1 MGYKGCF
8 PRAGTRGGLGLPPNG
23 LGEYGKIVNMISPFT
38 ILSKDAHSRARTGV
52 LYTRHGAVHT
62 PVFMPVATQA
72 CVKALTDDDLR
83 QAGAECLLS
92 NTYHLYLR
100 PSTKLLEKMGG
111 LHRFM
116 HWDRSILTDSGGFQV
131 YSLPKFR
138 KIKEEG
144 VTFQSHHDGS
154 KHLFTPENVIDF
166 ESEIGSDIWTM
177 LDVCIH
183 AKDPSKH
190 DAREALNLTKRWAE
204 RAAKAYL
211 QKVPEQ
217 HIAPNGGGTFSVG
230 NSLLFGIIQGAI
242 FPDLRK
248 EAAQHMASLPTH
260 GYCIGGLS
268 LGETLQQMNESVSA
282 VTENLPEAK
291 PRYFMGLGTPVEM
304 LNAIERGVDMFDCVW
319 PTRVARNGL
328 AMTSEGR
335 INIKNA
341 EFRLQD
347 VPLDPTC
354 DCLTCRTYSRAYLC
368 HLYRSGE
375 LTSHRLLSIHNIRFL
390 IRLMERARKAITDG
404 TFLTFKEEVI
414 SNYLGK

>member
-1 MGYKGCF
+1 MD
-8 PRAGTRGGLGLPPNG
+8 A
-23 LGEYGKIVNMISPFT
+23 PFQ
-38 ILSKDAHSRARTGV
+38 ILHKDPHSQARSGV

-62 PVFMPVATQA
+62 PVFMPVATQG
-72 CVKALTDDDLR
+72 CVKALTDQDLKD
-83 QAGAECLLS
+83 AGAECLLS

-100 PSTKLLEKMGG
+100 PGTKLLKQMGG

-116 HWDRSILTDSGGFQV
+116 HWNGSILTDSGGFQV

-154 KHLFTPENVIDF
+154 KHLFTPENVIGF

-190 DAREALNLTKRWAE
+190 DAREALNITKRWAE
-204 RAAKAYL
+204 RAAQAYE
-211 QKVPEQ
+211 QTVPTQ
-217 HIAPNGGGTFSVG
+217 NITQNADGSYAVG

-248 EAAQHMASLPTH
+248 EAALHMAGLPTH

-268 LGETLQQMNESVSA
+268 LGETLEQMKAAVSA
-282 VTENLPEAK
+282 VTENLPEGK

-319 PTRVARNGL
+319 PTRVARNGMV
-328 AMTSEGR
+328 MTSTGR
-335 INIKNA
+335 VNIKNA
-341 EFRLQD
+341 EYRTQD
-347 VPLDPTC
+347 VPLDAQC
-354 DCLTCRTYSRAYLC
+354 DCFTCRNYSRAYLC
-368 HLYRSGE
+368 HLFRAQE

-390 IRLMERARKAITDG
+390 IRLMQRARQAIAAG
-404 TFLTFKEEVI
+404 TFVSFKEDVI
-414 SNYLGK
+414 AQYLGK

>member
-1 MGYKGCF
+1 M
-8 PRAGTRGGLGLPPNG
+8 A
-23 LGEYGKIVNMISPFT
+23 VPFQ
-38 ILSKDAHSRARTGV
+38 ILSKDKNSRARTGI

-72 CVKALTDDDLR
+72 CVKALTDEDLKN
-83 QAGAECLLS
+83 AGAECLLS

-100 PSTKLLEKMGG
+100 PGTKLLKQMGG
-111 LHRFM
+111 LHQFM
-116 HWDRSILTDSGGFQV
+116 HWNGSILTDSGGFQV

-154 KHLFTPENVIDF
+154 KHLFTPEKVIQF

-204 RAAKAYL
+204 RAARAYEQTVPL
-211 QKVPEQ
+211 QQISKN
-217 HIAPNGGGTFSVG
+217 ADGSFTVG

-248 EAAQHMASLPTH
+248 EAALHMASLPTH

-268 LGETLQQMNESVSA
+268 LGETLEQMKESVSA
-282 VTENLPEAK
+282 VTENLPEGK

-304 LNAIERGVDMFDCVW
+304 LNAVERGVDMFDCVW
-319 PTRVARNGL
+319 PTRVARNGMV
-328 AMTSEGR
+328 MTSTGR
-335 INIKNA
+335 VNIKNA
-341 EFRLQD
+341 EYRTQD
-347 VPLDPTC
+347 IALDAQC
-354 DCLTCRTYSRAYLC
+354 DCFTCRNYSRAYLC
-368 HLYRSGE
+368 HLFRAQE

-390 IRLMERARKAITDG
+390 IRLMERARQAIAAG
-404 TFLTFKEEVI
+404 TFVSFKEDVI
-414 SNYLGK
+414 HQYLGK

>member
-1 MGYKGCF
+1 M
-8 PRAGTRGGLGLPPNG
+8 N
-23 LGEYGKIVNMISPFT
+23 VPFQ
-38 ILSKDAHSRARTGV
+38 ILSKDKNSRARTGI

-72 CVKALTDDDLR
+72 CVKALTDEDLKN
-83 QAGAECLLS
+83 AGAECLLS

-100 PSTKLLEKMGG
+100 PGTKLLKQMGG
-111 LHRFM
+111 LHQFM
-116 HWDRSILTDSGGFQV
+116 HWNGSILTDSGGFQV

-154 KHLFTPENVIDF
+154 KHLFTPENVIQF

-204 RAAKAYL
+204 RAARAYE
-211 QKVPEQ
+211 QTVPVQ
-217 HIAPNGGGTFSVG
+217 QISKNADGSFTVG

-248 EAAQHMASLPTH
+248 EAALHMASLPTH

-268 LGETLQQMNESVSA
+268 LGETLEQMKESVSA
-282 VTENLPEAK
+282 VTENLPEGK

-304 LNAIERGVDMFDCVW
+304 LNAVERGVDMFDCVW
-319 PTRVARNGL
+319 PTRVARNGMV
-328 AMTSEGR
+328 MTSTGR
-335 INIKNA
+335 VNIKNA
-341 EFRLQD
+341 EYRTQD
-347 VPLDPTC
+347 IALDAQC
-354 DCLTCRTYSRAYLC
+354 DCFTCRNYSRAYLC
-368 HLYRSGE
+368 HLFRAQE

-390 IRLMERARKAITDG
+390 IRLMERARQAIAAG
-404 TFLTFKEEVI
+404 TFVSFKEDVI
-414 SNYLGK
+414 NQYLGK

>member
-1 MGYKGCF
+1 
-8 PRAGTRGGLGLPPNG
+8 
-23 LGEYGKIVNMISPFT
+23 MISPFK
-38 ILSKDAHSRARTGV
+38 ILAKDTRSKARTG
-52 LYTRHGAVHT
+52 LLQTKHGVIHT

-72 CVKALTDDDLR
+72 CVKALTDEDLKN
-83 QAGAECLLS
+83 AGAECLLS

-100 PSTKLLEKMGG
+100 PTTKLLQQMGG

-116 HWDRSILTDSGGFQV
+116 HWNGSILTDSGGFQV

-154 KHLFTPENVIDF
+154 KHLFTPENVIGF

-190 DAREALNLTKRWAE
+190 DAREALNITKRWAE
-204 RAAKAYL
+204 RAANAY
-211 QKVPEQ
+211 QKTVPEQ
-217 HIAPNGGGTFSVG
+217 RIFQKEDGSFTVE

-248 EAAQHMASLPTH
+248 EAALHMASLPTH

-268 LGETLQQMNESVSA
+268 LGETLEQMNQSVLA
-282 VTENLPEAK
+282 VTENLPEEK

-328 AMTSEGR
+328 AMTSTGR
-335 INIKNA
+335 VNIKNN
-341 EFRLQD
+341 EYKLQD
-347 VPLDPTC
+347 IPLDPQC
-354 DCLTCRTYSRAYLC
+354 DCFTCRTYSRAYLC
-368 HLYRSGE
+368 HLYRSAE
-375 LTSHRLLSIHNIRFL
+375 LTSHRLMSIHNIRFL
-390 IRLMERARKAITDG
+390 IRLMERAREAIANG
-404 TFLTFKEEVI
+404 TFVSFKQDVI
-414 SNYLGK
+414 NQYLQK

>member
-1 MGYKGCF
+1 
-8 PRAGTRGGLGLPPNG
+8 
-23 LGEYGKIVNMISPFT
+23 MISPFK
-38 ILSKDAHSRARTGV
+38 ILAKDTRSKARTG
-52 LYTRHGAVHT
+52 LLQTKHGVIHT

-72 CVKALTDDDLR
+72 CVKALTDEDLKN
-83 QAGAECLLS
+83 AGAECLLS

-100 PSTKLLEKMGG
+100 PTTKLLQQMGG
-111 LHRFM
+111 LHQFM
-116 HWDRSILTDSGGFQV
+116 HWNGSILTDSGGFQV

-154 KHLFTPENVIDF
+154 KHLFTPENVIGF

-190 DAREALNLTKRWAE
+190 DAREALNITKRWAE
-204 RAAKAYL
+204 RAANAY
-211 QKVPEQ
+211 QKTVPEQ
-217 HIAPNGGGTFSVG
+217 RIFQKEDGSFTVE

-248 EAAQHMASLPTH
+248 EAALHMASLPTH

-268 LGETLQQMNESVSA
+268 LGETLEQMNQSVLA
-282 VTENLPEAK
+282 VTENLPEEK

-328 AMTSEGR
+328 AMTSTGR
-335 INIKNA
+335 VNIKNN
-341 EFRLQD
+341 EYKLQD
-347 VPLDPTC
+347 IPLDPQC
-354 DCLTCRTYSRAYLC
+354 DCFTCRTYSRAYLC
-368 HLYRSGE
+368 HLYRSAE
-375 LTSHRLLSIHNIRFL
+375 LTSHRLMSIHNIRFL
-390 IRLMERARKAITDG
+390 IRLMERAREAIANG
-404 TFLTFKEEVI
+404 TFVSFKQDVI
-414 SNYLGK
+414 RQYLQK